1 MLNLARIAVIVL
13 ASLIGG
19 FAYFIFFKSY
29 AYWFAFHPVF
39 PK

>member
-19 FAYFIFFKSY
+19 FVYFLAFRSY
-29 AYWFAFHPVF
+29 GYWFAFHPHF
-39 PK
+39 P